1 MKKCATFFLA
11 ITVSIFG
18 IPAENHADQ
27 LPLMKEARGPELG
40 EAIRLT
46 PEKLPQLKGVPA
58 DRTGGWVLDPANRQ
72 LSRAFYNSVYMAS
85 ESTPINWDGDTGTCN
100 QGTTAADFKN
110 AVLARINYYRAM
122 SGVSADITFSDT
134 YSSKAQQ
141 AALMMSRNNSL
152 SHSPPTIWSCYSPE
166 GAEAADNSNLSLGK
180 NGWAAV
186 DGQMRDNGSTNT
198 EVGHRRWLLYPQT
211 QMMGTGDVPLSAS
224 YYPANALWVFDD
236 NLWTSRPSTR
246 EAYVAWPPPGYVPYP
261 IVPARWSF
269 SYANAN
275 FSSATVSVS
284 QGGAPVSVALHPV
297 QNGYGE
303 NTIVWVMGDMDPD
316 GYESWPNPVQDEH
329 YTVQISGVIIN
340 GTPTSFSYDVV
351 IMDPSARGED
361 ELFPEIDANIN
372 PRVGEQKQFTFSA
385 VPFAHSYEVL
395 QTSLQIGDTPEGGEN
410 GLDAVIDGTSPA
422 YPLLIDTASA
432 SGSYSF
438 HLVHPVNQI
447 DQNEFFELDRTF
459 IPSVDSILSFKSRL
473 GYATAN
479 QHALAQISVDDG
491 TSWKTLYDQSGN
503 NSYENNFTEHAI
515 SLGDYANIPIR
526 IRYSYQ
532 FGIGSYYPCIESN
545 CGFLVD
551 DIVVSNS
558 QEFSDAMIIPAN
570 NDLSFSFT
578 RQTMAPH
585 AFAVRTI
592 AWEGYPALEWGP
604 LYFLPTAPTQ
614 VGLPDVIERLK
625 LLAAESESTTLAEVI
640 GILQVIVGH

>member
-1 MKKCATFFLA
+1 MKRCAMFILT
-11 ITVSIFG
+11 ITVGIFG

-27 LPLMKEARGPELG
+27 LPLMKEAREPELG

-46 PEKLPQLKGVPA
+46 PAIFPQLKGVPA
-58 DRTGGWVLDPANRQ
+58 DRTGGWAIDPSNRQ

-85 ESTPINWDGDTGTCN
+85 ESTPIDWDGDTGTCI

-122 SGVSADITFSDT
+122 AGVSADITFSDT
-134 YSSKAQQ
+134 YSNKAQK

-152 SHSPPTIWSCYSPE
+152 SHSPPTTWSCYSPE
-166 GAEAADNSNLSLGK
+166 GAEAADNSNLSLGR

-186 DGQMRDNGSTNT
+186 NGQMRDNGTNNT
-198 EVGHRRWLLYPQT
+198 AAGHRRWLLYPQT
-211 QMMGTGDVPLSAS
+211 QTMGTGDVPLSAS
-224 YYPANALWVFDD
+224 YYPANALWVIDD
-236 NLWTSRPSTR
+236 NVWTPRPTTR
-246 EAYVAWPPPGYVPYP
+246 EAYVAWPPPGHVPYQ

-284 QGGAPVSVALHPV
+284 QGGAPVSVTLHPV

-303 NTIVWVMGDMDPD
+303 NTIVWVVGDMDPD
-316 GYESWPNPVQDEH
+316 GYDSWPNPVQDEQ
-329 YTVQISGVIIN
+329 YTVQISGVVIN

-351 IMDPSARGED
+351 VIDPSARGED
-361 ELFPEIDANIN
+361 ELFPEIDANVN
-372 PRVGEQKQFTFSA
+372 PRLGEQQQFTFSA

-395 QTSLQIGDTPEGGEN
+395 QASLQNGDTPEGGEN

-422 YPLLIDTASA
+422 YPLLINSASA
-432 SGSYSF
+432 SGSHSF

-447 DQNEFFELDRTF
+447 DQNEFFEFDRTF
-459 IPSVDSILSFKSRL
+459 IPSVDSVLSFRSRL
-473 GYATAN
+473 GYASEY
-479 QHALAQISVDDG
+479 QHALAQVSLDGG
-491 TSWKTLYDQSGN
+491 TSWKTLYDQPGT
-503 NSYENNFTEHAI
+503 NSYGDGFVEHAI
-515 SLGDYANIPIR
+515 SLGDYAGVPIR
-526 IRYSYQ
+526 IRFSYQ
-532 FGIGSYYPCIESN
+532 FGMGSYYTCTEWY

-578 RQTMAPH
+578 RLTVAPY
-585 AFAVRTI
+585 AFAVRTV

-604 LYFLPTAPTQ
+604 LYFLPTASTQ
-614 VGLPDVIERLK
+614 IGLRDAIERLK
-625 LLAAESESTTLAEVI
+625 LLAAGSESTTLAEVI